1 MSIFL
6 SIWYFGFL
14 VSLIIGKFV
23 LTNEDDNM
31 INVDEFLIW
40 FGFSLLSWIFIL
52 SLFVGKKL
60 KDKHNSEDD
69 DKT

>member
-1 MSIFL
+1 VNIFL

-40 FGFSLLSWIFIL
+40 LVFSMFSWIFIF

-60 KDKHNSEDD
+60 KEHNSEDD